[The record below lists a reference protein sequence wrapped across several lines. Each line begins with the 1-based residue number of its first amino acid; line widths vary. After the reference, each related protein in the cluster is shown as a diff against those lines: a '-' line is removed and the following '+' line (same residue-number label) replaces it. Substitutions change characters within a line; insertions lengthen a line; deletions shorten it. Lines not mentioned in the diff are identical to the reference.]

1 MSEIS
6 KYSKEANRWFKQALE
21 DLKSAKILFENERYY
36 LVCFISQ
43 QIAEK
48 ALKSVIYF
56 NKEDLVLGHSVKK
69 LADWAGTFDNR
80 FSKLGEDVSILDS
93 YYIPTRYPNALP
105 DGIPAEVF
113 NKKSANDA
121 LNLAETTIKIVK
133 SYLNL

>member
-6 KYSKEANRWFKQALE
+6 KYSKEANRWFEQALE
-21 DLKSAKILFENERYY
+21 DLISAKILFENERYY

-43 QIAEK
+43 QIVEK

-69 LADWAGTFDNR
+69 LADWAGTFDKR
-80 FSKLGEDVSILDS
+80 FIKLCEDVSILDS
-93 YYIPTRYPNALP
+93 YYIPTRYPNGLP
-105 DGIPAEVF
+105 EGIPAEVF
-113 NKKSANDA
+113 NKKAANDA
-121 LNLAETTIKIVK
+121 LDLAENTIDVVK